1 MVPTKILEISA
12 ALPRVAEEW
21 ALEMKAEEESYN
33 CFHSKAESSKGKPR
47 EAIYEV
53 RQNASYWT
61 SFSSKPICEQL
72 SIVQQK

>member
-47 EAIYEV
+47 QAIYEV
-53 RQNASYWT
+53 CTPKRLFVN
-61 SFSSKPICEQL
+61 
-72 SIVQQK
+72 IVQQGSDDDKFF